1 MTSPIHTAAMCKFGH
16 TAAVFFYFVMLFSGI
31 IHHNFVSSLSI
42 FCSSPFTTSKAAS
55 GADFGIFSVFC
66 CLTFAWFTSKDEVT
80 NRLSAN
86 ADYDVSIVESFSPPK
101 NWLPGQEVN
110 KDVYAVNT
118 GNIAAFVNEDVS
130 GVMNVTYEVAS
141 DTFVKTSA
149 VKLNDTEI
157 AETMIDGVT
166 AKEGGSFLAFT
177 TSSAPTGY
185 LVSSRTEDNLSG
197 RFVPTEEGVYIF
209 RRSIDVGTDGTET
222 YTYDG
227 YYFDGTDYY
236 KIKIDSTTVKPNTE
250 GELSAATYK
259 YVLDLEETAKP
270 VGLYYDEANTRL
282 VATYA
287 LDPAASMPYD
297 ADAIAARNAVDLANA
312 TAAKTT
318 ANTNKSNADTA
329 LSNVNTLIDKR
340 NKVVEEARKLNN
352 LITTSADKTTAMNNA
367 DSTVNDKVNAITVP
381 TFPTNAVKDTTAYP
395 AGNIKTSVDKYN
407 GLIDTVKNTNIDEL
421 SNALETI
428 RSVTPPSKVSDTDKN
443 AAATKLSTLKTNALA
458 LYQAYAEIKDSG
470 AAYDTDGTIKTA
482 LEAFLNQV
490 NALDLTELNNAI
502 TAYNTAVDNNTAA
515 ADAVDATAYGT
526 ALSEYTTALG
536 NVPDGVTKTPY
547 EVANTTA
554 YANTDAGKAAVKAN
568 AELSPYPMQHETADT
583 LNFTVGAD
591 TKTVAQWDA
600 LSDAADAK
608 VNEINARQGNY
619 SPTSGNIEI
628 YINLD
633 PTYASA
639 WQIEPG
645 VKTKVAS
652 GTQETQETV
661 SFYLKHILDEGKTSE
676 KLIDSV
682 TLSPDTQ
689 DVFKSFDFD
698 LNVALDSAQ
707 ITYADDQKTIK
718 TDAVQAPAFGATP
731 TLTTPTDINT
741 GINWA

>member
-1 MTSPIHTAAMCKFGH
+1 MASKSKKRRRVLGASCILAA
-16 TAAVFFYFVMLFSGI
+16 LI
-31 IHHNFVSSLSI
+31 IAGSS
-42 FCSSPFTTSKAAS
+42 
-55 GADFGIFSVFC
+55 
-66 CLTFAWFTSKDEVT
+66 FAWFTSKDEVT

-141 DTFVKTSA
+141 DTFVQTSA

-157 AETMIDGVT
+157 AETEIDGVT
-166 AKEGGSFLAFT
+166 AKEVGAFLAFT

-227 YYFDGTDYY
+227 YYFDGTNYY

-259 YVLDLEETAKP
+259 YVLDLKETAKP
-270 VGLYYDEANTRL
+270 VGLYYDAGNTRL

-318 ANTNKSNADTA
+318 ANTNYNNANTA
-329 LSNVNTLIDKR
+329 MDKVNELINAR
-340 NKVVEEARKLNN
+340 NTVVDEAKKLNN
-352 LITTSADKTTAMNNA
+352 LITTSADKKTAMDNA
-367 DSTVNDKVNAITVP
+367 DDTVGTKAD
-381 TFPTNAVKDTTAYP
+381 AVKSAILTLSATADDTTYTDPDITA
-395 AGNIKTSVDKYN
+395 SVNKYN
-407 GLIDTVKNTNIDEL
+407 GLITTVTGNISSLGSALDAIKN
-421 SNALETI
+421 
-428 RSVTPPSKVSDTDKN
+428 VTSGTAVSDTLKEN
-443 AAATKLSTLKTNALA
+443 AATALNTLKTNAQA
-458 LYQAYAEIKDSG
+458 LYQAYAEIKNAG
-470 AAYDTDGTIKTA
+470 AEYDTNGTIKTA
-482 LEAFLNQV
+482 LEGFLNGV

-502 TAYNTAVDNNTAA
+502 SAYNTAVTQNNTASSAINA
-515 ADAVDATAYGT
+515 ADYNAALNDYSAALVAVPNGVTTTAYVV
-526 ALSEYTTALG
+526 
-536 NVPDGVTKTPY
+536 N
-547 EVANTTA
+547 NTTA
-554 YANTDAGKAAVKAN
+554 YTGATENTAVKAN
-568 AELSPYPMQHETADT
+568 AELSPYPMQNVTAD
-583 LNFTVGAD
+583 NFSYTVSPD
-591 TKTVAQWDA
+591 TKTVAQWKA
-600 LSDAADAK
+600 ISDAADAR
-608 VNEINARQGNY
+608 VAEITARTGDY

-633 PTYASA
+633 PSFASY
-639 WQIEPG
+639 WQIEDG
-645 VKTKVAS
+645 VKTKAN
-652 GTQETQETV
+652 GTDPQETQETV

-689 DVFKSFDFD
+689 NVFKSFDFD
-698 LNVALDSAQ
+698 LNVGLDSAQ
-707 ITYADDQKTIK
+707 ITYADDQVTVKA
-718 TDAVQAPAFGATP
+718 DAVQAPAFGMKATVGADNKSV
-731 TLTTPTDINT
+731 TW
-741 GINWA
+741 GAWS

>member
-1 MTSPIHTAAMCKFGH
+1 MASNSKKRRRVLGASCILAA
-16 TAAVFFYFVMLFSGI
+16 LI
-31 IHHNFVSSLSI
+31 IASSS
-42 FCSSPFTTSKAAS
+42 
-55 GADFGIFSVFC
+55 
-66 CLTFAWFTSKDEVT
+66 FAWFTSKDEVT

-86 ADYDVSIVESFSPPK
+86 ADYDVSIVESYSPPR

-157 AETMIDGVT
+157 AETEIDGAT
-166 AKEGGSFLAFT
+166 TKESGAFLAYT
-177 TSSAPTGY
+177 TSSTPTGY
-185 LVSSRTEDNLSG
+185 LVSSRLEDNLSG

-209 RRSIDVGTDGTET
+209 RRSIDVGTDGTEN

-227 YYFDGTDYY
+227 YYFDGSDYY
-236 KIKIDSTTVKPNTE
+236 KIKIDPASTAVIDDSE
-250 GELSAATYK
+250 GKLSAATYK

-270 VGLYYDEANTRL
+270 VGLYYDAENTRL

-287 LDPAASMPYD
+287 LEPAASMPYD
-297 ADAIAARNAVDLANA
+297 AEAIAARNAVDLANA
-312 TAAKTT
+312 TATKTT
-318 ANTNKSNADTA
+318 ANANKASADIA
-329 LSNVNTLIDKR
+329 LSKVNTLIDKR

-367 DSTVNDKVNAITVP
+367 DSTVNDKVDAITVP

-407 GLIDTVKNTNIDEL
+407 GLIDTVKNTNLDEL
-421 SNALETI
+421 SNALGTI
-428 RSVTPPSKVSDTDKN
+428 RSVTPPSKVSDADKN

-502 TAYNTAVDNNTAA
+502 TAYNTAVDNNTTA

-536 NVPDGVTKTPY
+536 DVPTGVTKTPY
-547 EVANTTA
+547 EVANTTT
-554 YANTDAGKAAVKAN
+554 YSNTNEGKAAVKAN

-633 PTYASA
+633 PSFASY
-639 WQIEPG
+639 WQIENG
-645 VKTKVAS
+645 VKTKAVAPA
-652 GTQETQETV
+652 TQETQETV

-689 DVFKSFDFD
+689 NVFKSFDFD

-707 ITYADDQKTIK
+707 ITYADDQKTIL

-731 TLTTPTDINT
+731 ALTTPTDINT
-741 GINWA
+741 AITWS

>member
-1 MTSPIHTAAMCKFGH
+1 M
-16 TAAVFFYFVMLFSGI
+16 
-31 IHHNFVSSLSI
+31 
-42 FCSSPFTTSKAAS
+42 
-55 GADFGIFSVFC
+55 
-66 CLTFAWFTSKDEVT
+66 
-80 NRLSAN
+80 SAN
-86 ADYDVSIVESFSPPK
+86 ADYDVSIVESYAPPK

-157 AETMIDGVT
+157 AETEIDGVT
-166 AKEGGSFLAFT
+166 AKEVGAFLAFT

-185 LVSSRTEDNLSG
+185 LVSSRLEDNLSG

-270 VGLYYDEANTRL
+270 VGLYYDEDNTRL

-297 ADAIAARNAVDLANA
+297 AEAIAARNAVDLANA
-312 TAAKTT
+312 TAAQTT
-318 ANTNKSNADTA
+318 ANTNYNNAKTA
-329 LSNVNTLIDKR
+329 MDKVNALINAR
-340 NKVVEEARKLNN
+340 NTVVDEAKNLNN

-367 DSTVNDKVNAITVP
+367 DTTVDGKVDAIRVP
-381 TFPTNAVKDTTAYP
+381 TFPASAVKDNTPYTDVDIA
-395 AGNIKTSVDKYN
+395 ASVNMYN
-407 GLIDTVKNTNIDEL
+407 GLITTVTGNISSLGSALDAIKN
-421 SNALETI
+421 
-428 RSVTPPSKVSDTDKN
+428 VTSGTKVSDTQKT
-443 AAATKLSTLKTNALA
+443 AAATALNTLKTNAQA
-458 LYQAYAEIKDSG
+458 LYQAYAEIKNAG
-470 AAYDTDGTIKTA
+470 AEYDTNGTIKTA
-482 LEAFLNQV
+482 LEGFLNDV

-502 TAYNTAVDNNTAA
+502 TAYNNAVDNNTTAA
-515 ADAVDATAYGT
+515 GAVDAAAYGT
-526 ALSEYTTALG
+526 ALSQYTTALEA
-536 NVPDGVTKTPY
+536 VPAGVTTTPY
-547 EVANTTA
+547 QVANTTT
-554 YANTDAGKAAVKAN
+554 YSDNETGKAAVKAN
-568 AELSPYPMQHETADT
+568 AELSPYPMQNVTADT
-583 LNFTVGAD
+583 FKFTISD
-591 TKTVAQWDA
+591 EEKTVAQWKA
-600 LSDAADAK
+600 ISDAADAR
-608 VNEINARQGNY
+608 VAEITARDGDY

-633 PTYASA
+633 PSFASY
-639 WQIEPG
+639 WQIEDG
-645 VKTKVAS
+645 VKTKAVAPAD
-652 GTQETQETV
+652 QETQEMV

-689 DVFKSFDFD
+689 NVFKSFDFD

-707 ITYADDQKTIK
+707 ITYADDQKTI
-718 TDAVQAPAFGATP
+718 TTEAVTANSEFKMKP
-731 TLTTPTDINT
+731 TVDQSTKAVTWLNS
-741 GINWA
+741 

>member
-1 MTSPIHTAAMCKFGH
+1 M
-16 TAAVFFYFVMLFSGI
+16 
-31 IHHNFVSSLSI
+31 
-42 FCSSPFTTSKAAS
+42 
-55 GADFGIFSVFC
+55 
-66 CLTFAWFTSKDEVT
+66 
-80 NRLSAN
+80 SAN

-157 AETMIDGVT
+157 AEINYDGVT
-166 AKEGGSFLAFT
+166 TKESGAFLAYT
-177 TSSAPTGY
+177 TSSTPTGY
-185 LVSSRTEDNLSG
+185 LVSSRVEDNLAG

-209 RRSIDVGTDGTET
+209 RRSIGVAPGGTET

-227 YYFDGTDYY
+227 YYFDGSDYY
-236 KIKIDSTTVKPNTE
+236 KIKIDPTSTTVKPNTE

-270 VGLYYDEANTRL
+270 VGLYYDADNTRL

-297 ADAIAARNAVDLANA
+297 AQAIAARNAVDLANA
-312 TAAKTT
+312 TAAQTT
-318 ANTNKSNADTA
+318 ANTNKANADGA
-329 LSNVNTLIDKR
+329 LSKVNTLIDKR

-367 DSTVNDKVNAITVP
+367 DTTVNDKVDAITVP
-381 TFPTNAVKDTTAYP
+381 TFPTSAGKDNNSYTGAI
-395 AGNIKTSVDKYN
+395 ATSVSKYN
-407 GLIDTVKNTNIDEL
+407 GLIDTVKETDL
-421 SNALETI
+421 GALTSALTDI
-428 RSVTPPSKVSDTDKN
+428 KNVTSGTKVSEAQKT
-443 AAATKLSTLKTNALA
+443 AAATKLSTLKTDALA
-458 LYQAYAEIKDSG
+458 LYQAYAEIKNAG
-470 AAYDTDGTIKTA
+470 ADYDTDGAIKQA
-482 LEAFLNQV
+482 LETFLNQV

-502 TAYNTAVDNNTAA
+502 TAYNNAVDNNTTAA
-515 ADAVDATAYGT
+515 GAVDATAYGT
-526 ALSEYTTALG
+526 ALSQYTTALG
-536 NVPDGVTKTPY
+536 DVPAGVTTTLY
-547 EVANTTA
+547 QVANTTA
-554 YANTDAGKAAVKAN
+554 YANTDAAKAAVKAN
-568 AELSPYPMQHETADT
+568 AELSPYPMQHVTADS
-583 LNFTVGAD
+583 LNFTVGSD
-591 TKTVAQWDA
+591 TKTVAEWDA
-600 LSDAADAK
+600 LSDAADAR
-608 VNEINARQGNY
+608 VAEINTRTGAY
-619 SPTSGNIEI
+619 SPASGNIEI

-633 PTYASA
+633 PTYASS

-645 VKTKVAS
+645 VKTKAANP
-652 GTQETQETV
+652 TDQETQETV
-661 SFYLKHILDEGKTSE
+661 SFYLKHILDEGETSE

-707 ITYADDQKTIK
+707 ITYADDQKTIL

-741 GINWA
+741 AITWS

>member
-1 MTSPIHTAAMCKFGH
+1 MASKSKKRRRVLGASCILAA
-16 TAAVFFYFVMLFSGI
+16 LI
-31 IHHNFVSSLSI
+31 IAGSS
-42 FCSSPFTTSKAAS
+42 
-55 GADFGIFSVFC
+55 
-66 CLTFAWFTSKDEVT
+66 FAWFTSKDEVT

-86 ADYDVSIVESFSPPK
+86 ADYDVSIVESFAPPK
-101 NWLPGQEVN
+101 NWLPGQKVN

-227 YYFDGTDYY
+227 YYYDGTGYY

-270 VGLYYDEANTRL
+270 VGLYYDADNTRL

-297 ADAIAARNAVDLANA
+297 AQAIAARNAVDLANA
-312 TAAKTT
+312 TAAQTT
-318 ANTNKSNADTA
+318 ANANKSNADTA

-367 DSTVNDKVNAITVP
+367 DSTVNAKVDAITVP
-381 TFPTNAVKDTTAYP
+381 TFPTNAVKDTNSYTGA
-395 AGNIKTSVDKYN
+395 IKTSVDKYN
-407 GLIDTVKNTNIDEL
+407 GLIDTVKTTDT
-421 SNALETI
+421 NALNAALATI
-428 RSVTPPSKVSDTDKN
+428 RGVTPDTKVSDTDKN
-443 AAATKLSTLKTNALA
+443 AAATKLSTLKTDALA
-458 LYQAYAEIKDSG
+458 LYQAYAEIKDAG
-470 AAYDTDGTIKTA
+470 VAYDTDGTIKTA

-502 TAYNTAVDNNTAA
+502 SAYNTAVDNNTTAA
-515 ADAVDATAYGT
+515 SAIVATAYNTALTDYGT
-526 ALSEYTTALG
+526 ALAAVSS
-536 NVPDGVTKTPY
+536 GVTTTPY
-547 EVANTTA
+547 EVANTTT
-554 YANTDAGKAAVKAN
+554 YADTTEGRAAVKAN

-583 LNFTVGAD
+583 LNFTVGSD
-591 TKTVAQWDA
+591 TKTVAEWDA
-600 LSDAADAK
+600 LSDAADAR

-707 ITYADDQKTIK
+707 ITYADDQKTIL

-731 TLTTPTDINT
+731 VLTTPTDINT
-741 GINWA
+741 AITWS